1 VTSGPYTLR
10 DHLTAQARRFEKKTF
25 LEHGAKHYSYRAIDD
40 STDHVATALGKLGL
54 RRGERVAIVLPAR
67 PELVFFLWGAPKVG
81 LVPVPI
87 DPSLERGE
95 IASRIEQ
102 AQVSALVTER
112 VFADLAP
119 ASTRHVILVD
129 EESAAPDFAKFV
141 HGPALDF
148 WPDLDPGDP
157 AALVFTQGR
166 DGRRRGVLLSH
177 GNLIANA
184 TQLLQPL
191 RVNATDRFFHALPLA
206 SSSGLVLQLLL
217 PWTAGACA
225 VLPDPVR
232 SGIHAELERHRITVV
247 VGSPVL
253 YGDLARTE
261 RKVARASSALRL
273 AACIGGAVGD
283 AVQRSFEER
292 YDALIVEGY
301 TLTEATC
308 VACANPYTGV
318 RKSGSLGL
326 PLPGQ
331 ECRIEPGTGS
341 APDARAV
348 GEILLRGPNVMKGYF
363 DDPGATHAALRDGW
377 LHTGDLGYVDSD
389 GYYHLASSD
398 SACLEPRS

>member
-25 LEHGAKHYSYRAIDD
+25 LEHGAERYSYRAIDG
-40 STDHVATALGKLGL
+40 STDHVATALGRLGL

-87 DPSLERGE
+87 DASLERAE

-112 VFADLAP
+112 AFADLASP
-119 ASTRHVILVD
+119 SARHVILVD
-129 EESAAPDFAKFV
+129 DEGATPDFAKFMR
-141 HGPALDF
+141 GPALDF
-148 WPDLDPGDP
+148 WPDLDAGDP
-157 AALVFTQGR
+157 AALVFTHGR

-177 GNLIANA
+177 DNLIANA

-191 RVNATDRFFHALPLA
+191 RVNASDRFFSALPLA

-225 VLPDPVR
+225 VLTDLKTSALP
-232 SGIHAELERHRITVV
+232 AELERHRITVV
-247 VGSPVL
+247 AAPPAL
-253 YGDLARTE
+253 YGEFARME
-261 RKVARASSALRL
+261 RRKAARRSPALRL

-301 TLTEATC
+301 ALTEATC

-318 RKSGSLGL
+318 RKPGSLGL
-326 PLPGQ
+326 PLPGL
-331 ECRIEPGTGS
+331 ECRIEPGPGRSSDT
-341 APDARAV
+341 PVR

-363 DDPGATHAALRDGW
+363 DDPVATDAALRDGW

-389 GYYHLASSD
+389 GYYHLVESSL
-398 SACLEPRS
+398 A